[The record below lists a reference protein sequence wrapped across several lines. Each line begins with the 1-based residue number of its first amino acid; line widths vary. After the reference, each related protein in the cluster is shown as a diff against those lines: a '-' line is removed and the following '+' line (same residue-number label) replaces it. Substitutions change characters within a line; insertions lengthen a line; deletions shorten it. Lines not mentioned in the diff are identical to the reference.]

1 MPKPKLSP
9 VFDLDAAMPAMVS
22 ALQTRWILKK
32 SELKAFKVPAGLQ
45 EQVLDQLVVKGFEA
59 IKGGVRM
66 SLQLQLEALLHERTV
81 LSGSLG
87 KHLKGGSPKEYKAL
101 LNDLAKEGSIHLLV
115 RGKAEAVTGGA
126 TPVLSQEEMR
136 ALGQLAVSIQKAL
149 KGKPMPRTLLQ
160 EDIRELLLDLVK
172 PTATVVA
179 GAAEGPD
186 PPLLPGLVDR
196 LVSAA
201 QRFLKPNLGL
211 CFVPDLV
218 LALLPEQ
225 SLSRIHAALLQ
236 AVRERRIELR
246 PEAGMNRLSPLE
258 LALCPEGLQATRLS
272 WARPLETKS

>member
-22 ALQTRWILKK
+22 ALQARRILKK
-32 SELKAFKVPAGLQ
+32 SELKAFKVPASLQ
-45 EQVLDQLVVKGFEA
+45 EQVLDRLVAKGFET
-59 IKGGVRM
+59 IKGGVRIP
-66 SLQLQLEALLHERTV
+66 LQLQLETLLQERTV

-87 KHLKGGSPKEYKAL
+87 KQLKGCSPRECKDL
-101 LNDLAKEGSIHLLV
+101 LNDLAKGGSIHLLV

-126 TPVLSQEEMR
+126 TPVLSEEEMR
-136 ALGQLAVSIQKAL
+136 ALGQLAVSVQKAL
-149 KGKPMPRTLLQ
+149 KGKPMPRTLLK

-172 PTATVVA
+172 PPTTAVVVA
-179 GAAEGPD
+179 AEVPD
-186 PPLLPGLVDR
+186 PPLLPGLVDN

-201 QRFLKPNLGL
+201 HRFLKPDLGL

-246 PEAGMNRLSPLE
+246 PESGMNRLSPLE